1 MARTAK
7 VVRKTKETEIE
18 LELDIESGE
27 DSDIFT
33 PVPFFTHMLDNF
45 SRHGLFCMNLDVK
58 GDVEVD
64 LHHTVEDVGLAL
76 GEAFKEALGDKHG
89 IRRCATASVPMMDA
103 LTSVVVDISG
113 RPYFRFDTTRN
124 SYSVAHKSV
133 ASVVGQNLEKAF
145 DIDLT
150 CEFLK
155 ALSNSAGLD
164 LHVKL
169 EYGRDVHHSIESI
182 FKALGRALSG
192 AVEIDKRIKGVP
204 STKGTL

>member
-7 VVRKTKETEIE
+7 VERKTKETEIT
-18 LELDIESGE
+18 LELNIDEAGS
-27 DSDIFT
+27 SDIFT
-33 PVPFFTHMLDNF
+33 PIPFFTHMIDNF
-45 SRHGLFCMNLDVK
+45 SRHGLFFMKLDVK
-58 GDVEVD
+58 GDIEVD
-64 LHHTVEDVGLAL
+64 LHHTVEDVGIAT
-76 GEAFKEALGDKHG
+76 GTAFNDALGDKSG
-89 IRRCATASVPMMDA
+89 IRRCASASVPMMDA
-103 LTSVVVDISG
+103 LTTVVVDISG

-124 SYSVAHKSV
+124 SYAVAGKSV
-133 ASVVGQNLEKAF
+133 ASVVGASLEKAF

-182 FKALGRALSG
+182 FKALGRALSA
-192 AVEIDKRIKGVP
+192 AVERDERIKGVP